1 MKKVLALISAL
12 VLLIGSAASAQSNLS
27 LTQNSNIPVSF
38 YSGNPSEGGSEV
50 SSTFDVYL
58 SDTSI
63 GKKLY
68 VDANYIVLDING
80 TELIFDTW
88 GVTSTTNTYL
98 RDVNDGESITLGQVV
113 NDIYA
118 AASGEKELAIF
129 TDSDGVVTGFYS
141 FYPDVEPNTNVSGAT
156 YLL

>member
-68 VDANYIVLDING
+68 VDADYIVLDING

-141 FYPDVEPNTNVSGAT
+141 FYPDVEPNINVSGAT